1 MDSATSPSTLR
12 RMTGCWGVLWRV
24 KYYISEWP
32 TIRESGAYCIS
43 FGLMPCSLIVDW
55 CCLLVV
61 DWCSEYL
68 LWNKA
73 LLTCFGLMM
82 FLLIKDG
89 FVYWLWNGADS
100 VGYWL
105 MCLLDLDWFTCWAL
119 NKMGI
124 SCVVCHGIFKW
135 TGFFSH
141 SYPHPMSF
149 CTKVSYRDAES
160 TISMLT
166 PHLQIILHKGP
177 LLSCNIDCSIFTT
190 YLYVILL
197 AGLARS
203 CRIYCLL

>member
-1 MDSATSPSTLR
+1 
-12 RMTGCWGVLWRV
+12 
-24 KYYISEWP
+24 
-32 TIRESGAYCIS
+32 
-43 FGLMPCSLIVDW
+43 
-55 CCLLVV
+55 
-61 DWCSEYL
+61 
-68 LWNKA
+68 
-73 LLTCFGLMM
+73 
-82 FLLIKDG
+82 
-89 FVYWLWNGADS
+89 
-100 VGYWL
+100 

-160 TISMLT
+160 TVSMLT

-203 CRIYCLL
+203 CRIHISKNLTKTFSLGRRCPSGRMRGGGYRLSPLPSPIVCVGPSSPGGRGFFDGRMDSATSPSAPRRMTVWGG